1 MSKKKEALLG
11 VRLPEEELEQLDKI
25 AQGELSRA
33 MIVRILLRDF
43 LEKPEKEQR
52 EFLFRRLFGK

>member
-1 MSKKKEALLG
+1 MGKKKEALLG
-11 VRLPEEELEQLDKI
+11 VRMPEEELAGLDKL

-33 MIVRILLRDF
+33 MIVRILIRDL

-52 EFLFRRLFGK
+52 DFLMRRLFRT

>member
-1 MSKKKEALLG
+1 MNKKKEALLG
-11 VRLPEEELEQLDKI
+11 VRMPEEELEKLDKI

-52 EFLFRRLFGK
+52 EFLMRRLFGK